1 MITELFAID
10 ERINTPGSTHSHNWS
25 FRLPWSLEQIR
36 ADQRLSEICRKF
48 TITISLTRGKAPY

>member
-10 ERINTPGSTHSHNWS
+10 ERINTPGSTNSHNWS
-25 FRLPWSLEQIR
+25 FRLPWTLEQIG

-48 TITISLTRGKAPY
+48 SIAINLTRGKYPY